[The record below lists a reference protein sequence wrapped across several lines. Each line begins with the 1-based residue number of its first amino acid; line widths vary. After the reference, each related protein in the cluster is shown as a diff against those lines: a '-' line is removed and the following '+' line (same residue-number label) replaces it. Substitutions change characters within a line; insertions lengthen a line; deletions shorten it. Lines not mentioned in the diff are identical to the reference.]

1 MTNVVEADYP
11 RYQSQILG
19 IREQVFIVEQGV
31 PVELE
36 EDELDSISRHVL
48 LFESDTAIA
57 TGRLT
62 PDGHIGRIAVLKDY
76 RNRGYG
82 TQIIKKLESLAA
94 SAGLHQ
100 VKLGAQC
107 QAVPFYE
114 RLNYQPVGEV
124 FMDAGI
130 EHRLMRKSLE

>member
-1 MTNVVEADYP
+1 MPKLIEAEYA
-11 RYQSQILG
+11 RYQSQILT

-36 EDELDSISRHVL
+36 VDELDPLSRHVL
-48 LFESDTAIA
+48 LFESDTAVA

-62 PDGHIGRIAVLKDY
+62 PDGHIGRIAVLKAY
-76 RNRGYG
+76 RNKGFG
-82 TQIIKKLESLAA
+82 TQIINKLESLAA
-94 SAGLHQ
+94 SAGLFR
-100 VKLGAQC
+100 VELGAQC

-114 RLNYQPVGEV
+114 QLNYQPLGGV

-130 EHRLMRKSLE
+130 EHQLMQKSLS